1 MDAFFAIP
9 DPRMIKDFRQVRAS
23 QGDKACL
30 RPVLRKYVKDMH
42 PSLQKQ
48 INLHEAKLNEYGSL
62 DAAKKEILQA
72 VNSIDTAP
80 QDAEIA
86 KKNADLLDKI
96 YTILNKNNVT
106 DRISAVLPDVLKGEY
121 GKDWVVDIAQA
132 LSNAPITYQEKA
144 KLADNLANDKV
155 IDASILISPGI
166 YTVDQFTFNDPVNRK
181 VLDHMKSFGVGK
193 LMKGPLEHALAILSK
208 EISIAGKGDVT
219 VAGEPVE
226 VKAAIGEKK
235 GSGGGRFGETGR
247 LPSKEQILNII
258 NSYEQLAP
266 VVDNYRKT
274 GGKSG
279 SAQDSVNISVFVSLV
294 NSANLDPKTRTEL
307 GNKVFGTIFGAEA
320 KPVIDAFNKP
330 NADPDEV
337 RKAYI
342 VSNFNWY
349 KNSDMGGEWK
359 YLAAISLVDN
369 SIGVVGSGEDL
380 LRISAYKKNPAI
392 ITTDKPQEMLYQF
405 NPKAM

>member
-1 MDAFFAIP
+1 
-9 DPRMIKDFRQVRAS
+9 
-23 QGDKACL
+23 
-30 RPVLRKYVKDMH
+30 
-42 PSLQKQ
+42 
-48 INLHEAKLNEYGSL
+48 
-62 DAAKKEILQA
+62 
-72 VNSIDTAP
+72 
-80 QDAEIA
+80 
-86 KKNADLLDKI
+86 
-96 YTILNKNNVT
+96 
-106 DRISAVLPDVLKGEY
+106 
-121 GKDWVVDIAQA
+121 
-132 LSNAPITYQEKA
+132 
-144 KLADNLANDKV
+144 
-155 IDASILISPGI
+155 
-166 YTVDQFTFNDPVNRK
+166 
-181 VLDHMKSFGVGK
+181 MKSFGVGK

-247 LPSKEQILNII
+247 LPSREQMLNII
-258 NSYEQLAP
+258 NSFEQMKPLMDQALA
-266 VVDNYRKT
+266 T
-274 GGKSG
+274 QKSL
-279 SAQDSVNISVFVSLV
+279 NISDFVTLA
-294 NSANLDPKTRTEL
+294 NSANLDSQSRTEL
-307 GNKVFGTIFGAEA
+307 GNKVFGTIFGEEA

-330 NADPDEV
+330 NANPDDV

-369 SIGVVGSGEDL
+369 SIGVVGTGEDL